1 MVAPLFRVF
10 RNFSRPSETKIAPFR
25 EVPTGNICD
34 AMDRFGSLDH
44 RIRPLDASL
53 RLCGPALTV
62 RTRPNDNAAI
72 YKALEE
78 VKPGDVLVIATYE
91 YLVGSTFGGLWLQ
104 AARNAGAA
112 GVVCDGLCRDVS
124 EIRSFKLPVFVRG
137 TSPGSPF
144 KNGPAEIGGPVSCGG
159 VAVHA
164 GDLICGDEDG
174 VVVVP
179 QRDLARV
186 AEELE
191 SIRRKEDAMQAAIS
205 SGVIIPDSIRSL
217 LGGMETEY
225 VEELSAARRP
235 GHPLSVTPHPTDR

>member
-10 RNFSRPSETKIAPFR
+10 RNFSRPSEAQIALFR

-44 RIRPLDASL
+44 QIRPLDASL

-62 RTRPNDNAAI
+62 RTRPDDNAAI

-104 AARNAGAA
+104 AAKNAGAA

-124 EIRSFKLPVFVRG
+124 EIRSLRLPVFVRG
-137 TSPGSPF
+137 INPGSPS
-144 KNGPAEIGGPVSCGG
+144 KNGPAEIGGPVACGG
-159 VAVHA
+159 AVVHA
-164 GDLICGDEDG
+164 GDLVCGDEDG
-174 VVVVP
+174 VVIVP
-179 QRDLARV
+179 QWELKQV
-186 AEELE
+186 AKALE
-191 SIRRKEDAMQAAIS
+191 SVRKKEDAMLAAIS
-205 SGVIIPDSIRSL
+205 SGVIIPDGIRSL
-217 LGGMETEY
+217 LAGMETEY
-225 VEELSAARRP
+225 VEESSARRQ
-235 GHPLSVTPHPTDR
+235 LSVSPHPTNR